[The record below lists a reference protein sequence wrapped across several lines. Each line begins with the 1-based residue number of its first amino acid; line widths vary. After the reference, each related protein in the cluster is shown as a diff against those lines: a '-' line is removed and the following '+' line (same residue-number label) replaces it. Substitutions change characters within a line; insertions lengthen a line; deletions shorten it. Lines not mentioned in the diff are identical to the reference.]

1 MLGQCII
8 HLEGKSMAV
17 FSGQD
22 LLCIRGERLVFSKL
36 NFTLKSGGALVL
48 IGHNGAGKS
57 SLLRMMAGLLSPR
70 AGVMSWDGDPL
81 TDDMDEHR
89 ERLHYVGH
97 HDAIKPVLS
106 VEENLMF
113 WAGLRNNAGDA
124 RQNFK
129 EALDIFS
136 IPHLIDVP
144 GRFLSAGQKR
154 RVNLARIIASKSA
167 LWLLDEPTTAL
178 DRETI
183 KKLEDVMEAHRQEG
197 GMIVLSTHSDVNLSN
212 PDVLNVG
219 DFVAAHGYESASL
232 LAEGI

>member
-1 MLGQCII
+1 
-8 HLEGKSMAV
+8 MAT
-17 FSGQD
+17 FAGQD
-22 LLCIRGERLVFSKL
+22 LVCIRGERLVFSKL
-36 NFTLKSGGALVL
+36 NFSLESGGALIL

-70 AGVMSWDGDPL
+70 GGVMSWNGEPVS
-81 TDDMDEHR
+81 DDMDEHR

-113 WAGLRNNAGDA
+113 WAGLRDDEGAA
-124 RQNFK
+124 RANFK
-129 EALDIFS
+129 EALDVFS
-136 IPHLIDVP
+136 IPHLIDIP

-154 RVNLARIIASKSA
+154 RVNLARIIASKSPV
-167 LWLLDEPTTAL
+167 WLLDEPTTAL
-178 DRETI
+178 DKETI
-183 KKLEDVMEAHRQEG
+183 KKLEDIMEVHRQNG

-219 DFVAAHGYESASL
+219 DFVAARGHESASL

>member
-1 MLGQCII
+1 MGTF
-8 HLEGKSMAV
+8 A
-17 FSGQD
+17 GQD
-22 LLCIRGERLVFSKL
+22 LVCIRGERLVFSKL
-36 NFTLKSGGALVL
+36 NFSLKSGGALVL

-57 SLLRMMAGLLSPR
+57 SLLRMMAGLLNPR
-70 AGVMSWDGDPL
+70 GGAMTWDGVPISG
-81 TDDMDEHR
+81 DMDEHR

-106 VEENLMF
+106 VEENLLF
-113 WAGLRNNAGDA
+113 WAGLRDVEGAA
-124 RQNFK
+124 RLNFK

-154 RVNLARIIASKSA
+154 RVNLARIIASKSPV
-167 LWLLDEPTTAL
+167 WLLDEPTTAL
-178 DRETI
+178 DKETI
-183 KKLEDVMEAHRQEG
+183 KKLEDVMEVHRQNG

-212 PDVLNVG
+212 PEILNVG
-219 DFVAAHGYESASL
+219 DFVAARGHESASL